1 MLCCPPQQY
10 DRPYEGK
17 LIVTRGNEYDMTSLC
32 PKTSLPITLG
42 CAFLRQAKCEIVI
55 ADDDILKDAGWTF
68 EIVKR
73 HEEAHCGGWPNDPS
87 RRKVAQE

>member
-1 MLCCPPQQY
+1 
-10 DRPYEGK
+10 
-17 LIVTRGNEYDMTSLC
+17 
-32 PKTSLPITLG
+32 
-42 CAFLRQAKCEIVI
+42 LRQAKCEIVI